1 MAKKTITKEHPITAF
16 RKANEARDVVVKSSM
31 KKMQVGGTPFQGYM
45 KTPGAVAS
53 DTTIYND
60 TRSLKPKAKN
70 PKNQKALEGAFDKT
84 YGYDRSY
91 TGSESEGETYDQ
103 YRRRMGPSKKT
114 GGDVKTSIKKMQ
126 TGGVKIKESSKD
138 AYYKNNTQN
147 FKEYKA
153 TIDGTVKSTR
163 KSFPDKP
170 SKPAIET
177 TQSMDTTGYAKGKKS
192 FKLTNS
198 SVDLIDKKVYGAKP
212 KVTVKNISRN
222 DVKKVIGGMKS
233 NIGKA
238 SKKK

>member
-31 KKMQVGGTPFQGYM
+31 KKMQVGGKTTGTPFQGYM

-114 GGDVKTSIKKMQ
+114 GG
-126 TGGVKIKESSKD
+126 
-138 AYYKNNTQN
+138 
-147 FKEYKA
+147 
-153 TIDGTVKSTR
+153 TVKS
-163 KSFPDKP
+163 
-170 SKPAIET
+170 
-177 TQSMDTTGYAKGKKS
+177 
-192 FKLTNS
+192 
-198 SVDLIDKKVYGAKP
+198 
-212 KVTVKNISRN
+212 
-222 DVKKVIGGMKS
+222 
-233 NIGKA
+233 
-238 SKKK
+238 KKK